1 MLRELYIE
9 NLAVI
14 KKASISFCNNLNI
27 FTGETGAGKSILING
42 INAILGQRT
51 TKDIV
56 RTGCDKA
63 VISAFFSDVPKDTLD
78 KLHEYGLSCED
89 NQITITRE
97 ISSDGGSVARI
108 NMRVVNIT
116 VLKEIGETLINIHG
130 QHDNQILLKPEKHI
144 EILDNFGSLGD
155 ILNDYRECFKIL
167 QDTAREINNL
177 VINEKEKDLRIKELQ
192 EHITDIKELE
202 ISENEDK
209 EIEDEFN
216 HSKNFSRLFEGLNS
230 SNILLCGNDDIS
242 GSIVDVDN
250 SAEKL
255 IAMVDIMPELEPL
268 SKRLKDASIELD
280 DISSEISHMISKIDI
295 SPERFEYIS
304 KRRESLNK
312 IKRKYGPELSDVINF
327 YNKCVSELEQL
338 TGNESKI
345 ETLKEK
351 KSMLLN
357 EVTQKA
363 KNISVAREQASERFI
378 EQVTNELAFLD
389 MPSVKLEVLQTK
401 GKLTVHGM
409 DNIEFLISANI
420 GEPPKPIAKIASGGE
435 LSRIMLALKNVLA
448 DKDNIPTLIF
458 DEIDTGVSGRA
469 AQKIGI
475 KLEEISKFRQVLCV
489 THLAQIAVMADNH
502 LYIEKNVVDNA
513 TVTQVTTL
521 DFNDRKKEIAR
532 IMGGDNITDLMLKNA
547 EELITTSKKLVKN

>member
-63 VISAFFSDVPKDTLD
+63 VISALFTDVPKYTMD
-78 KLHEYGLSCED
+78 KLNEYGLSSED

-108 NMRVVNIT
+108 NMRAVNIT

-155 ILNDYRECFKIL
+155 ILNDYRECFKML
-167 QDTAREINNL
+167 QDTARDINTL
-177 VINEKEKDLRIKELQ
+177 AINEKEKELRVKELQ
-192 EHITDIKELE
+192 EHINEIEELE

-216 HSKNFSRLFEGLNS
+216 HSKNFSRLFEGLS
-230 SNILLCGNDDIS
+230 SANILLCGNDDIS

-255 IAMVDIMPELEPL
+255 IAMFDIMPELEPL

-280 DISSEISHMISKIDI
+280 DISSEISHIISKIDI

-304 KRRESLNK
+304 KRRELLNK
-312 IKRKYGPELSDVINF
+312 IKRKYGPELSDVIDF

-345 ETLKEK
+345 EVLKEK
-351 KSMLLN
+351 KLMLLN

-363 KNISVAREQASERFI
+363 KSLSVARENASERFI

-401 GKLTVHGM
+401 GKL
-409 DNIEFLISANI
+409 I
-420 GEPPKPIAKIASGGE
+420 
-435 LSRIMLALKNVLA
+435 
-448 DKDNIPTLIF
+448 
-458 DEIDTGVSGRA
+458 
-469 AQKIGI
+469 
-475 KLEEISKFRQVLCV
+475 
-489 THLAQIAVMADNH
+489 
-502 LYIEKNVVDNA
+502 
-513 TVTQVTTL
+513 TQY
-521 DFNDRKKEIAR
+521 F
-532 IMGGDNITDLMLKNA
+532 
-547 EELITTSKKLVKN
+547 

>member
-14 KKASISFCNNLNI
+14 KKASISLCNNLNI

-63 VISAFFSDVPKDTLD
+63 VISALFTDVPEDTLD
-78 KLHEYGLSCED
+78 KLNEYGLSCED

-108 NMRVVNIT
+108 NMRAVNIT

-155 ILNDYRECFKIL
+155 ILNDYRECFKML
-167 QDTAREINNL
+167 QDIAREINTL
-177 VINEKEKDLRIKELQ
+177 AINEKEKELRVTELQ
-192 EHITDIKELE
+192 ELINEIEELE

-216 HSKNFSRLFEGLNS
+216 HSKNFSMLFEGLNS
-230 SNILLCGNDDIS
+230 ANMLLCGNDDIS

-255 IAMVDIMPELEPL
+255 IAMVDIMPNLEPL
-268 SKRLKDASIELD
+268 SKRLKDASIDLD
-280 DISSEISHMISKIDI
+280 DISSEISHIISKIDI

-304 KRRESLNK
+304 KRRELLNK
-312 IKRKYGPELSDVINF
+312 IKRKYGPELSDVIAF

-345 ETLKEK
+345 EVLKEK

-357 EVTQKA
+357 EVTVKA
-363 KNISVAREQASERFI
+363 KSLSVARENASEKFI
-378 EQVTNELAFLD
+378 DQVTKELAFLD

-401 GKLTVHGM
+401 GKLTAHGM

-513 TVTQVTTL
+513 TVTKVTTL
-521 DFNDRKKEIAR
+521 DFNGRKKEIAR

>member
-63 VISAFFSDVPKDTLD
+63 IISALFTDVPKDTVDMLN
-78 KLHEYGLSCED
+78 KYGLSCEE
-89 NQITITRE
+89 NQITLTRE
-97 ISSDGGSVARI
+97 ISADGGSVARI
-108 NMRVVNIT
+108 NMRAINIT

-155 ILNDYRECFKIL
+155 MLNDYRECFKML
-167 QDTAREINNL
+167 QDTAREINSL
-177 VINEKEKDLRIKELQ
+177 VANEKEKELRIKELQ
-192 EHITDIKELE
+192 ECINEIEELE

-209 EIEDEFN
+209 EIEDDFN
-216 HSKNFSRLFEGLNS
+216 HSKNFSKLFEGLNS
-230 SNILLCGNDDIS
+230 ANILLSGNDDFS

-255 IAMVDIMPELEPL
+255 FAMVDIMPELEPL

-280 DISSEISHMISKIDI
+280 DISSEISSIISKIDI

-304 KRRESLNK
+304 NRRELFNK
-312 IKRKYGPELSDVINF
+312 IKRKYGPELSDVINY
-327 YNKCVSELEQL
+327 YNKSVSELEQF
-338 TGNESKI
+338 TGNENKI
-345 ETLKEK
+345 EALKEK
-351 KSMLLN
+351 KSILLN
-357 EVTQKA
+357 KVTQKA
-363 KNISVAREQASERFI
+363 KNLSVARENASKKFI
-378 EQVTNELAFLD
+378 EQVTNELVFLD
-389 MPSVKLEVLQTK
+389 MPNVKLEVLKTK

-420 GEPPKPIAKIASGGE
+420 GELPKPIAKIASGGE

-502 LYIEKNVVDNA
+502 LYIEKNVVNNS
-513 TVTQVTTL
+513 TVTQVMTL
-521 DFNDRKKEIAR
+521 DFNNRKKEIAR

-547 EELITTSKKLVKN
+547 EELLSTSKRLVKN

>member
-14 KKASISFCNNLNI
+14 KKASISFCDNLNI

-63 VISAFFSDVPKDTLD
+63 VISALFTDIPKDTMD
-78 KLHEYGLSCED
+78 KLNEYGLSCED

-108 NMRVVNIT
+108 NMRIVNIT

-177 VINEKEKDLRIKELQ
+177 VINEKEKELRVKELQ
-192 EHITDIKELE
+192 EHINEIEELE

-216 HSKNFSRLFEGLNS
+216 HSKNFSRLFEGLNN

-280 DISSEISHMISKIDI
+280 DISSEISHIISKIDI
-295 SPERFEYIS
+295 SPERFEYIT
-304 KRRESLNK
+304 KRRELLNK
-312 IKRKYGPELSDVINF
+312 IKRKYGPELSDVINY
-327 YNKCVSELEQL
+327 YNKSVSELEQL
-338 TGNESKI
+338 TGNESKL
-345 ETLKEK
+345 EVLKENK
-351 KSMLLN
+351 AMLLN
-357 EVTQKA
+357 EVTIKA

-378 EQVTNELAFLD
+378 KQVTNELAFLD

-502 LYIEKNVVDNA
+502 LYIEKNVVDNV

>member
-14 KKASISFCNNLNI
+14 KKATISFCNNLNI

-63 VISAFFSDVPKDTLD
+63 IISALFNDIPQETMD
-78 KLHEYGLSCED
+78 KLKEYGLSCDD
-89 NQITITRE
+89 NQLTITRE
-97 ISSDGGSVARI
+97 ISSDGGSVARL
-108 NMRVVNIT
+108 NLRAVNIT

-144 EILDNFGSLGD
+144 DILDNFGSLGEMID
-155 ILNDYRECFKIL
+155 DYRECFKML
-167 QDTAREINNL
+167 QDTARQINTMAT
-177 VINEKEKDLRIKELQ
+177 NEKEKAFRIKELQ
-192 EHITDIKELE
+192 EYINEIEELE

-209 EIEDEFN
+209 DIEDEYN

-230 SNILLCGNDDIS
+230 AKLLLVGNDDIS
-242 GSIVDVDN
+242 GSIVEVDN

-255 IAMVDIMPELEPL
+255 IVMTDIMPELEPL

-280 DISSEISHMISKIDI
+280 DISSEISHLISKIDI
-295 SPERFEYIS
+295 SPERFEYVT
-304 KRRESLNK
+304 KRLELLNK
-312 IKRKYGPELSDVINF
+312 VKRKYGPELSDVIAF
-327 YNKCVSELEQL
+327 YNKCVAEHEQL
-338 TGNESKI
+338 SGNDSKI
-345 ETLKEK
+345 EALKEK
-351 KSMLLN
+351 KALLLN
-357 EVTQKA
+357 EVTIKA
-363 KNISVAREQASERFI
+363 KNLSVAREQASIKFI
-378 EQVTNELAFLD
+378 EQVTKELAFLD
-389 MPSVKLEVLQTK
+389 MPNVKLEVLLTK
-401 GKLTVHGM
+401 GKLTVNGM
-409 DNIEFLISANI
+409 DSIEFMISANI

-502 LYIEKNVVDNA
+502 LYIEKNVIDNS
-513 TVTQVTTL
+513 TVTQVKAL
-521 DFNDRKKEIAR
+521 DFDERKKEIAR
-532 IMGGDNITDLMLKNA
+532 IMGGDNITELMLKNA
-547 EELITTSKKLVKN
+547 EELIISSKKLVKN

>member
-63 VISAFFSDVPKDTLD
+63 IISALFTDVPKDTVDMLN
-78 KLHEYGLSCED
+78 KYGLSCEE

-97 ISSDGGSVARI
+97 ISADGGSVARI
-108 NMRVVNIT
+108 NMRAINIT

-155 ILNDYRECFKIL
+155 MLNDYRECFKML
-167 QDTAREINNL
+167 QDTAREINSL
-177 VINEKEKDLRIKELQ
+177 VANEKEKELRIKELQ
-192 EHITDIKELE
+192 ECINEIEELE

-209 EIEDEFN
+209 EIEDDFN
-216 HSKNFSRLFEGLNS
+216 HSKNFSKLFEGLNS
-230 SNILLCGNDDIS
+230 ANILLSGNDDFS

-255 IAMVDIMPELEPL
+255 FAMVDIMPELEPL

-280 DISSEISHMISKIDI
+280 DISSEISSIISKIDI

-304 KRRESLNK
+304 NRRELFNK
-312 IKRKYGPELSDVINF
+312 IKRKYGPELSDVINY
-327 YNKCVSELEQL
+327 YNKSVSELEQF
-338 TGNESKI
+338 TGNENKI
-345 ETLKEK
+345 EALKEK
-351 KSMLLN
+351 KSILLN
-357 EVTQKA
+357 KVTQKA
-363 KNISVAREQASERFI
+363 KNLSVARENASKKFI
-378 EQVTNELAFLD
+378 EHVTNELVFLD
-389 MPSVKLEVLQTK
+389 MPNVKLEVLKTK

-420 GEPPKPIAKIASGGE
+420 GELPKPIAKIASGGE

-502 LYIEKNVVDNA
+502 LYIEKNVVNNS
-513 TVTQVTTL
+513 TVTQVMTL
-521 DFNDRKKEIAR
+521 DFNNRKKEIAR

-547 EELITTSKKLVKN
+547 EELLSTSKRLVKN

>member
-14 KKASISFCNNLNI
+14 KKASISLCNNLNI

-63 VISAFFSDVPKDTLD
+63 VISALFTDVPEDTLD
-78 KLHEYGLSCED
+78 KLNEYGLSCED

-108 NMRVVNIT
+108 NMRAVNIT

-155 ILNDYRECFKIL
+155 ILNDYRECFKML
-167 QDTAREINNL
+167 QDIAREINTL
-177 VINEKEKDLRIKELQ
+177 AINEKEKELRVTELQ
-192 EHITDIKELE
+192 ERINEIEELE

-216 HSKNFSRLFEGLNS
+216 HSKNFSMLFEGLNS
-230 SNILLCGNDDIS
+230 ANMLLCGNDDIS

-255 IAMVDIMPELEPL
+255 IAMVDIMPNLEPL
-268 SKRLKDASIELD
+268 SKRLKDASIDLD
-280 DISSEISHMISKIDI
+280 DISSEISHIISKIDI

-304 KRRESLNK
+304 KRRELLNK
-312 IKRKYGPELSDVINF
+312 IKRKYGPELSDVIAF

-345 ETLKEK
+345 EVLKEK

-357 EVTQKA
+357 EVTVKA
-363 KNISVAREQASERFI
+363 KSLSVARENASEKFI
-378 EQVTNELAFLD
+378 DQVTKELAFLD

-401 GKLTVHGM
+401 GKLTAHGM

-513 TVTQVTTL
+513 TVTKVTTL
-521 DFNDRKKEIAR
+521 DFNGRKKEIAR

>member
-14 KKASISFCNNLNI
+14 KKASISLCNNLNI

-63 VISAFFSDVPKDTLD
+63 VISALFTDVPEDTLD
-78 KLHEYGLSCED
+78 KLNEYGLSCED

-108 NMRVVNIT
+108 NMRAVNIT

-155 ILNDYRECFKIL
+155 ILNDYRECFKML
-167 QDTAREINNL
+167 QDIAREINTL
-177 VINEKEKDLRIKELQ
+177 AINEKEKELRVTELQ
-192 EHITDIKELE
+192 ERINEIEELE

-216 HSKNFSRLFEGLNS
+216 HSKNFSMLFEGLNS
-230 SNILLCGNDDIS
+230 ANMLLCGNDDIS

-255 IAMVDIMPELEPL
+255 IAMVDIMPNLEPL
-268 SKRLKDASIELD
+268 SKRLKDASIDLD
-280 DISSEISHMISKIDI
+280 DISSEISHIISKIDI

-304 KRRESLNK
+304 KRRELLNK
-312 IKRKYGPELSDVINF
+312 IKRKYGPELSDVIAF

-345 ETLKEK
+345 EVLKEK

-357 EVTQKA
+357 EVTVKA
-363 KNISVAREQASERFI
+363 KSLSVARENASEKFI
-378 EQVTNELAFLD
+378 DQVTKELAFLD

-401 GKLTVHGM
+401 GKLTAHGM

-513 TVTQVTTL
+513 TVTKVTTL